1 MTTKE
6 YFNNYWVQNKE
17 KIKLQRR
24 EYAKTEEYKKL
35 RQEQNRRYN
44 SKKKGGLK
52 ETISP
57 PSYSPDKP
65 HVDKEQ
71 PSDMSSQL

>member
-6 YFNNYWVQNKE
+6 YFNNYWQQNKE

-35 RQEQNRRYN
+35 RQEQNKRYN
-44 SKKKGGLK
+44 LKKKERL
-52 ETISP
+52 SP
-57 PSYSPDKP
+57 SCSPNKP
-65 HVDKEQ
+65 HSDKEP
-71 PSDMSSQL
+71 PSDMSLQ